1 MILNLPLVHPKVTR
15 FFSALLLH
23 STKVYVQ
30 MRGPNVRLGPARK
43 GCFKLQ
49 QPPQNTFYIL
59 VIHIHE
65 SEIAKD

>member
-1 MILNLPLVHPKVTR
+1 
-15 FFSALLLH
+15 
-23 STKVYVQ
+23 